1 MWAGRDEADNYSQK
15 HDAEI
20 IKEEKRIEVENEVRL
35 QVDELMREELK
46 NLKMVRS
53 TSCQSVVSTRSTVVC
68 DKNVHSES
76 GCSSEIV
83 VIFLKNIEEK
93 LLTKLDVKMAVCCL
107 KEKLLPGR
115 RRLLSSSSSSSSASL

>member
-1 MWAGRDEADNYSQK
+1 MKNVDQYRDRRLRLSNLTTERAFISVTAVWAAREEFNNYSQK

-53 TSCQSVVSTRSTVVC
+53 TNLPVSV
-68 DKNVHSES
+68 
-76 GCSSEIV
+76 
-83 VIFLKNIEEK
+83 
-93 LLTKLDVKMAVCCL
+93 
-107 KEKLLPGR
+107 
-115 RRLLSSSSSSSSASL
+115 

>member
-1 MWAGRDEADNYSQK
+1 MHSIDATDGLAWSRCGLLLQTAWRGVVFMCAAEVWAGRDEAGNYSQK

-53 TSCQSVVSTRSTVVC
+53 SRFPQQRYRLRLIAATRVLKSSVC
-68 DKNVHSES
+68 E
-76 GCSSEIV
+76 
-83 VIFLKNIEEK
+83 LKLN
-93 LLTKLDVKMAVCCL
+93 
-107 KEKLLPGR
+107 
-115 RRLLSSSSSSSSASL
+115 